1 MGVTERGRER
11 LCVCVKLRDKERY
24 RETAYNVERHNFQML
39 DSVPLVGRVE
49 RVNNRKEAL

>member
-1 MGVTERGRER
+1 M
-11 LCVCVKLRDKERY
+11 CVKLRDKERY